1 MSKKPH
7 KGKISKAVQ
16 KKEKKERLQELE
28 KLYPKKKPYPNAGVT
43 EVRSKGKK
51 ITDIRRGY
59 AKKYTKGNFMYIA
72 GSLGVQAYYMPSM
85 KKRLKIMFV
94 WDSKA
99 RKWKLETHRE
109 GDW

>member
-1 MSKKPH
+1 
-7 KGKISKAVQ
+7 
-16 KKEKKERLQELE
+16 
-28 KLYPKKKPYPNAGVT
+28 
-43 EVRSKGKK
+43 
-51 ITDIRRGY
+51 
-59 AKKYTKGNFMYIA
+59 MYIA